1 MIHFKKVSPSTPPVI
16 IGKVSSASVASQKIH
31 KNLCQNFNKS
41 KSFHQKLYCLEDNVN
56 VSSLFQPSKYGWC
69 YLAGSRSA
77 VNPFEECKCRKG
89 WHGQYCSTPDVVER
103 SDYPN
108 EYGTSIRAEPR
119 RIIYAFPFTFEF
131 EMLEARMAELGD
143 VVDVFVIL
151 ESNYTASGKT
161 KPRYLLQNL
170 QQEYLSQYQHKILL
184 LQMDSFP
191 REGKRNGWV
200 VDEKIRQYLGRE
212 IFERIPNL
220 RPDDMIVIQDADEL
234 PVKETIFF
242 LKFHNGFPEPI
253 GMHLRHNVF
262 GFFWQ
267 GDDLSSH
274 VFGACTVAMMDNVFK
289 RNPYNLRSAS
299 KHMQQNSAVVDDY
312 KYRKSGRIREWSFGS
327 REKPCGWHCSW
338 CFEPDRIRLKMISA
352 HSGDVPRWGS
362 DRRKTD
368 LKYIEQLVRNGT
380 WFDDRSPLIKANAT
394 SMFAPKFFRRHQ
406 EKYRLLLL
414 KPQ

>member
-1 MIHFKKVSPSTPPVI
+1 MGATFFFFFLSTKDKRDIIIRQLPPAVLKNMNSDTSQFLNVHQEIAGGPYIVTTPVITMKQQMIHFKKVSPSTPPVI

-242 LKFHNGFPEPI
+242 LKFHN
-253 GMHLRHNVF
+253 
-262 GFFWQ
+262 
-267 GDDLSSH
+267 
-274 VFGACTVAMMDNVFK
+274 
-289 RNPYNLRSAS
+289 
-299 KHMQQNSAVVDDY
+299 
-312 KYRKSGRIREWSFGS
+312 
-327 REKPCGWHCSW
+327 
-338 CFEPDRIRLKMISA
+338 
-352 HSGDVPRWGS
+352 
-362 DRRKTD
+362 
-368 LKYIEQLVRNGT
+368 
-380 WFDDRSPLIKANAT
+380 
-394 SMFAPKFFRRHQ
+394 
-406 EKYRLLLL
+406 
-414 KPQ
+414 